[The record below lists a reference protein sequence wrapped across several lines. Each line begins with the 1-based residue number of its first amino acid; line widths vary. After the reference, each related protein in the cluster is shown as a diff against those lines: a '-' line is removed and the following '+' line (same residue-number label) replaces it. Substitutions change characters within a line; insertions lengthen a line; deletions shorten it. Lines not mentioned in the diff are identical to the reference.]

1 MKGSHA
7 LQTSLGKR
15 TPSVLFGFLWLLAS
29 LFLLIS
35 TTEAATVKS
44 VRLGE
49 NADQTRLVLDIDE
62 NVKFSYFLLAD
73 PYRIVLDLPE
83 LTWNVEGNGDGSGTG
98 VIEAY
103 RYGQFQPGTSRVV
116 LDLKEPAAV
125 DRIFIL
131 PPQSGYKYRL
141 VVDLRPVAP
150 SEFLVAMQKSA
161 SAVPVYT
168 PQNNVNTPK
177 PMPSKRTIVL
187 DAGHGGVDPGT
198 IGSGGQK
205 EKSIVL
211 ETARAIK
218 RELEKTGNYRVLL
231 TRDRGCFYPP
241 PATL

>member
-49 NADQTRLVLDIDE
+49 NADQTRLVLDI
-62 NVKFSYFLLAD
+62 
-73 PYRIVLDLPE
+73 
-83 LTWNVEGNGDGSGTG
+83 DGSGTG